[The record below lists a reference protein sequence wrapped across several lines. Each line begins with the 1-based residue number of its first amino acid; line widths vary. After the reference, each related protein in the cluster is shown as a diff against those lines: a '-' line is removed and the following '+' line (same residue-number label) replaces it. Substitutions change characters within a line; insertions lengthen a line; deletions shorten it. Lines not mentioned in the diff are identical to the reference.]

1 MSDDKAPQTHPKPDL
16 GRIGLWSGS
25 LDGVP
30 GSQVR
35 DVVQEIEALGF
46 GTYWYPETV
55 GREAFVNAT
64 MILSS
69 STKLKAATGIASIAA
84 RTAMAMQAGWKALS
98 EAYPERFIL
107 GMGVSHGHMVTKL
120 HKSPY
125 EKPYSTMVG
134 YLDNMDSVP
143 YFGVAPTGPLYR
155 VLAALGP
162 KMLELSRDRTM
173 GAHPYFTT
181 PAHTAEARAIL
192 GPDKLLA
199 PEQMVIFETDSAR
212 ARETA
217 RKNMSVYT
225 RLPNYAN
232 NLMRLGFSADE
243 IKEQSDRLVDE
254 IVCWGTLDKIAARIG
269 EHHDAGADHV
279 CVQVLMHEGAALPM
293 AQWRELA
300 QLLR

>member
-1 MSDDKAPQTHPKPDL
+1 
-16 GRIGLWSGS
+16 
-25 LDGVP
+25 
-30 GSQVR
+30 
-35 DVVQEIEALGF
+35 
-46 GTYWYPETV
+46 
-55 GREAFVNAT
+55 
-64 MILSS
+64 
-69 STKLKAATGIASIAA
+69 LKAATGIASIAA

-98 EAYPERFIL
+98 EAYPGRFVL

-125 EKPYSTMVG
+125 EKPYSTMVE

-143 YFGVAPTGPLYR
+143 YFGVAPSGPLYR

-162 KMLELSRDRTM
+162 KMLELSRDRTS

-181 PAHTAEARAIL
+181 PEHTAEARSIL
-192 GPDKLLA
+192 GPDKLVA
-199 PEQMVIFETDSAR
+199 PEQMVIFETNADK

-232 NLMRLGFSADE
+232 NLIRLGFSADE

-254 IVCWGTLDKIAARIG
+254 IVCWGTLDKIAARIK

-279 CVQVLMHEGAALPM
+279 CVQVLMHDGAALPM
-293 AQWRELA
+293 AEWRQLAEL
-300 QLLR
+300 LK